1 MLIIGRLMKRDF
13 SQRFGFLVNDV
24 AKLHGEAFDRL
35 ARERI
40 GLSRAQ
46 CRLLG
51 VLAMNGD
58 EAPLSQTE
66 LAQRLGL
73 STMAVATLCD
83 RMAAA
88 GWIRREPSPTD
99 RRVNQ
104 IHLEPSA
111 GKALDAALTIS
122 DSLQARTLSV
132 LEPAER
138 AQLIALLGK
147 VRNGLV
153 ATASEAEAKA

>member
-1 MLIIGRLMKRDF
+1 MKRDF
-13 SQRFGFLVNDV
+13 TQRFGFLVNDV

-51 VLAMNGD
+51 VLAMNDD
-58 EAPLSQTE
+58 EAALSQTE

-83 RMAAA
+83 RMVAA
-88 GWIRREPSPTD
+88 GWIRREPSATD

-104 IHLEPSA
+104 IHLEASA
-111 GKALDAALTIS
+111 SKALDGALTIS

-138 AQLIALLGK
+138 VQLIALLGK
-147 VRNGLV
+147 VRSGLV
-153 ATASEAEAKA
+153 ASASESEAKE